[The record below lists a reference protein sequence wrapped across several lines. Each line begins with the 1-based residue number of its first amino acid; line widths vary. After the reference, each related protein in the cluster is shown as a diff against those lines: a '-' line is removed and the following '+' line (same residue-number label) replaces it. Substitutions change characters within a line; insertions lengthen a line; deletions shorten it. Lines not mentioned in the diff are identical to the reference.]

1 MYKNRYLRMND
12 YLNLLRE
19 ILTKLYILKTLK
31 KKKIIN
37 EYE

>member
-12 YLNLLRE
+12 CLNLLRE

-31 KKKIIN
+31 KKKN
-37 EYE
+37 YQ

>member
-19 ILTKLYILKTLK
+19 ILIKLYILKTLK